1 MPLLLNWNDA
11 EFDTKFN
18 ALIAEKKENS
28 HDVNAVVA
36 DILQQV
42 KTRGDAALVEYCA
55 KFDRL
60 DIQPEQFLISQE
72 RIDAAIDECDPKTI
86 EALKLAHQ
94 RIADYH
100 ARQTPKDDLYEDEQG
115 IILGHRW
122 NAVDSVCLYVPGGLA
137 SYPSSVL
144 MNAAPAKVAGVK
156 RIVMTV
162 PTPDGVLNPLV
173 LAAAKIA
180 GVDEVYSL
188 GGAQAVA
195 AFAYGTESIKPVAKI
210 VGPGNAFV
218 AAAKRQVFG
227 IVGIDMIAGPSEIL
241 VLADDE
247 NHPNWIAADLLAQ
260 AEHDAS
266 AQSILIVTNGAFGKQ
281 VLAAIDDELKLN
293 PRREIADA
301 SWQENG
307 AIITAKDWQHAA
319 ELANIIAPEH
329 LELAIE
335 EPEAIFDM
343 IDHCGAVFLGRYT
356 PEAVGDYVGGPNHV
370 LPTAKSAKFSS
381 GLNILDFMKRSSI
394 LKCSAEGLDKIGPA
408 GAILGH
414 AEGLFGHARSI
425 ELRLNANKNKNDI
438 TN

>member
-11 EFDTKFN
+11 EFDQKF
-18 ALIAEKKENS
+18 ATLIAEKKENS

-36 DILQQV
+36 DILHQV
-42 KTRGDAALVEYCA
+42 KTRGDEALVEYCA

-60 DIQPEQFLISQE
+60 TIKPSEFLISQD
-72 RIDAAIDECDPKTI
+72 RIDAAIDECDPKII

-94 RIADYH
+94 RISDYH
-100 ARQTPKDDLYEDEQG
+100 ARQVPQDDLYEDELG
-115 IILGHRW
+115 ITLGHRW

-180 GVDEVYSL
+180 GVDEVYTL
-188 GGAQAVA
+188 GGAQAIA
-195 AFAYGTESIKPVAKI
+195 AFAYGTDSIKPVVKI
-210 VGPGNAFV
+210 VGPGNAYV

-260 AEHDAS
+260 AEHDSS
-266 AQSILIVTNGAFGKQ
+266 AQSILIVTSDAFGKQ
-281 VLAAIDDELKLN
+281 VLAAIDEELELN
-293 PRREIADA
+293 PRHKIARE
-301 SWQENG
+301 SWENNG
-307 AIITAKDWQHAA
+307 GIIVAEDWEHAA
-319 ELANIIAPEH
+319 KLANIIAPEH
-329 LELAIE
+329 LELALE

-343 IDHCGAVFLGRYT
+343 VDHCGAVFLGRYT

-425 ELRLNANKNKNDI
+425 ELRLETNKQ
-438 TN
+438 

>member
-1 MPLLLNWNDA
+1 MPLFLHHNNP

-36 DILQQV
+36 DILQNV
-42 KTRGDAALVEYCA
+42 KTNGDKALVDYCK

-60 DIQPEQFLISQE
+60 DIKPEQLRVSQD
-72 RIDAAIDECDPKTI
+72 RIDAAIDECDPEI
-86 EALKLAHQ
+86 VDALKLAYQ
-94 RIADYH
+94 RISDYH
-100 ARQTPKDDLYEDEQG
+100 ARQMPSDDLYEDDLG
-115 IILGHRW
+115 ITLGHRW

-137 SYPSSVL
+137 CYPSSVL
-144 MNAAPAKVAGVK
+144 MNAAPAKAAGVA
-156 RIVMTV
+156 RVVMTV
-162 PTPDGVLNPLV
+162 PTPEGVLNPLV

-180 GVDEVYSL
+180 GVDEVYTL

-195 AFAYGTESIKPVAKI
+195 AFAYGTETIQPVSKI
-210 VGPGNAFV
+210 VGPGNAYV

-241 VLADDE
+241 VLADAE

-266 AQSILIVTNGAFGKQ
+266 TQSILIVTDESFGKQ
-281 VLAAIDDELKLN
+281 VLTAIDDELKIN
-293 PRREIADA
+293 PRRDIASA
-301 SWQENG
+301 AWQDNG
-307 AIITAKDWQHAA
+307 GIIIAKDWQHAA
-319 ELANIIAPEH
+319 KLANDIAPEH

-335 EPEAIFDM
+335 EPEAIFDL

-370 LPTAKSAKFSS
+370 LPTAKSARFSS

-394 LKCSAEGLDKIGPA
+394 LKCSAEGLQKIGPA

-425 ELRLNANKNKNDI
+425 ELRLESNQKK
-438 TN
+438 

>member
-1 MPLLLNWNDA
+1 MTLFLNWNDDA
-11 EFDTKFN
+11 FSQKFKS
-18 ALIAEKKENS
+18 LIAEKKENS
-28 HDVNAVVA
+28 HDVNKTVA
-36 DILQQV
+36 DILHAV
-42 KTRGDAALVEYCA
+42 KTNGDAALVEYSA
-55 KFDRL
+55 KFDKL
-60 DIQPEQFLISQE
+60 NITPDQFLISQA
-72 RIDAAIDECDPKTI
+72 RIDAAIDECDPKI
-86 EALKLAHQ
+86 VEALRFAHK
-94 RIADYH
+94 RISDYH
-100 ARQTPKDDLYEDEQG
+100 ARQQPEDDLYEDEQG
-115 IILGHRW
+115 ITLGHRW

-162 PTPDGVLNPLV
+162 PTPNGVLNPLV

-180 GVDEVYSL
+180 EVDEVYCL
-188 GGAQAVA
+188 GGAQAVG
-195 AFAYGTESIKPVAKI
+195 AFAYGTDSIEPVSKI
-210 VGPGNAFV
+210 VGPGNAYV

-241 VLADDE
+241 VLADSE

-260 AEHDAS
+260 AEHDTS
-266 AQSILIVTNGAFGKQ
+266 AQSILIIVEEAFGKK
-281 VLAAIDDELKLN
+281 VVTAIEKELAIN
-293 PRREIADA
+293 PRHEIARK
-301 SWQENG
+301 SWEDNG
-307 AIITAKDWQHAA
+307 AIIVAKDWAHAA

-335 EPEAIFDM
+335 EPEAMFDM
-343 IDHCGAVFLGRYT
+343 IEHCGAVFLGRYT

-370 LPTAKSAKFSS
+370 LPTAKSARFSS

-408 GAILGH
+408 GVILGH

-425 ELRLNANKNKNDI
+425 ELRLNINDNK
-438 TN
+438 

>member
-1 MPLLLNWNDA
+1 MTLFLNWNDA
-11 EFDTKFN
+11 EFDAKFN

-36 DILQQV
+36 DILHQV
-42 KTRGDAALVEYCA
+42 KTRGDAALVEYNA

-60 DIQPEQFLISQE
+60 DITPQQFRVSQQ
-72 RIDAAIDECDPKTI
+72 RIDAAIDECDPKII
-86 EALKLAHQ
+86 EALKFAHK
-94 RIADYH
+94 RIEDYH
-100 ARQTPKDDLYEDEQG
+100 ARQTPQDDLYEDELG
-115 IILGHRW
+115 ITLGHRW

-137 SYPSSVL
+137 SYPSSLL

-180 GVDEVYSL
+180 GVDEVYTL
-188 GGAQAVA
+188 GGAQAIA
-195 AFAYGTESIKPVAKI
+195 AFAYGTQTIQPVAKI
-210 VGPGNAFV
+210 IGPGNAYV
-218 AAAKRQVFG
+218 SAAKRQVFG
-227 IVGIDMIAGPSEIL
+227 IVGIEMIAGPSEIL
-241 VLADDE
+241 VLADDQ

-266 AQSILIVTNGAFGKQ
+266 TQSILIVTEEAFGKQ

-293 PRREIADA
+293 PRRDIAGA
-301 SWQENG
+301 AWQDNG
-307 AIITAKDWQHAA
+307 AIIIAEDWEHAA
-319 ELANIIAPEH
+319 KLANIIAPEH
-329 LELAIE
+329 LELALE

-343 IDHCGAVFLGRYT
+343 VEHCGAVFLGRYT

-370 LPTAKSAKFSS
+370 LPTAKSARFSS
-381 GLNILDFMKRSSI
+381 GLNVLDFMKRTSI

-425 ELRLNANKNKNDI
+425 ELRINANKNNEH
-438 TN
+438 

>member
-1 MPLLLNWNDA
+1 MPLFLNWNDA
-11 EFDTKFN
+11 DFEQKFQN
-18 ALIAEKKENS
+18 LIVEKKENS
-28 HDVNAVVA
+28 QDVNQVVA
-36 DILQQV
+36 EILHNV
-42 KTRGDAALVEYCA
+42 KTRGDAALVDYCA
-55 KFDRL
+55 KFDHL
-60 DIQPEQFLISQE
+60 EIKPEGFLIPQE
-72 RIDAAIDECDPKTI
+72 RIDQAIDQCDPKLI
-86 EALKLAHQ
+86 EALEFAHQ
-94 RIADYH
+94 RICDYH
-100 ARQTPKDDLYEDEQG
+100 ARQHPKDDLYEDDAG

-162 PTPDGVLNPLV
+162 PMPNGVLNPLV

-180 GVDEVYSL
+180 GVDEVYGL

-195 AFAYGTESIKPVAKI
+195 AFAYGTSRIRPVAKI
-210 VGPGNAFV
+210 VGPGNAYV

-241 VLADDE
+241 VLADDQ

-260 AEHDAS
+260 AEHDIS
-266 AQSILIVTNGAFGKQ
+266 AQSILIVTHEAFGQQ
-281 VLAAIDDELKLN
+281 VAKAIDEELLQN
-293 PRREIADA
+293 PRIEIAQQ
-301 SWQENG
+301 SWQDNG
-307 AIITAKDWQHAA
+307 AIIIAKDWQHAA
-319 ELANIIAPEH
+319 NLANLIAPEH
-329 LELAIE
+329 LELALE
-335 EPEAIFDM
+335 EPEAIFEL

-370 LPTAKSAKFSS
+370 LPTAKSAQFSS

-414 AEGLFGHARSI
+414 AEGLYGHARSI
-425 ELRLNANKNKNDI
+425 ELRLDANKNN
-438 TN
+438 N

>member
-1 MPLLLNWNDA
+1 MPLLLNWNDP
-11 EFDTKFN
+11 EFDQKFEN
-18 ALIAEKKENS
+18 LIAEKKENS

-36 DILQQV
+36 DILHQV

-60 DIQPEQFLISQE
+60 TITPQEFRVSQA
-72 RIDAAIDECDPKTI
+72 RIDAAIDECDPKI
-86 EALKLAHQ
+86 IDALKFAHK
-94 RIADYH
+94 RIEDYH
-100 ARQTPKDDLYEDEQG
+100 TRQLPEDDLYEDELG
-115 IILGHRW
+115 ITLGHRW

-144 MNAAPAKVAGVK
+144 MNAAPAKAAGVK
-156 RIVMTV
+156 RVVMTV

-180 GVDEVYSL
+180 GVDEVYTL
-188 GGAQAVA
+188 GGAQAIA
-195 AFAYGTESIKPVAKI
+195 AFAYGTKTIAPVVKI
-210 VGPGNAFV
+210 VGPGNAYV

-241 VLADDE
+241 VLADDQ

-266 AQSILIVTNGAFGKQ
+266 AQSILIVTNEAFGKQ
-281 VLAAIDDELKLN
+281 VLTAIDEELAIN
-293 PRREIADA
+293 PRHKIARA

-307 AIITAKDWQHAA
+307 AIITAEDWQHAA
-319 ELANIIAPEH
+319 ALANIIAPEH
-329 LELAIE
+329 LELALE

-343 IDHCGAVFLGRYT
+343 VDHCGAVFLGRYT

-425 ELRLNANKNKNDI
+425 ELRLETNK
-438 TN
+438 